1 MFKVDIKR
9 KIRKITLYFK
19 TTKNTTFSKFL
30 FLYLI
35 IYKWIMKICIT
46 KFVITKLVMQKNL
59 RKSIIK
65 SGNTNLMIDGF

>member
-1 MFKVDIKR
+1 
-9 KIRKITLYFK
+9 
-19 TTKNTTFSKFL
+19 
-30 FLYLI
+30 
-35 IYKWIMKICIT
+35 MKICIT